1 MALKPDVS
9 RWRTIHWV
17 FCGLA
22 VLALL
27 LLVGGGFLVWA
38 AADMLDTDRDLKDFA
53 SPAQARDFVSA
64 HLPTPLP
71 NAAVVE
77 QLHYDRWQEFRLTA
91 RVRLGSPAA
100 IASYIGQ
107 ARLERA
113 LNDAYCG
120 TSEPSDDVHFFL
132 PKSWG
137 CGSVRPVATDS
148 LEIACNSR

>member
-9 RWRTIHWV
+9 RWRAIHWV

-27 LLVGGGFLVWA
+27 LLGGGGLLVWA

-71 NAAVVE
+71 STAVVE
-77 QLHYDRWQEFRLTA
+77 QLHYDSWQDFRLTA

-100 IASYIGQ
+100 VASYIGQ
-107 ARLERA
+107 ARLERT

-120 TSEPSDDVHFFL
+120 TSEPNDGVDFFL
-132 PKSWG
+132 AKSSA
-137 CGSVRPVATDS
+137 CGSARPVVADS
-148 LEIACNSR
+148 LEIACNTR